1 MGGGGGSIGE
11 NVFIFENVVLQPFVK
26 IGDNVSILPAS
37 IVCHDS
43 YIGDHCFVA
52 SGVCINGFVEVRSN
66 CFLGAGSI
74 IKNGVCLG
82 EKSLI
87 GAGCCILK
95 DTNTGSVYRSSDAI
109 RLSKNSWDINL

>member
-1 MGGGGGSIGE
+1 M
-11 NVFIFENVVLQPFVK
+11 QPFVR
-26 IGDNVSILPAS
+26 IGDNVSVLPAS

-43 YIGDHCFVA
+43 YIGDHCFIA
-52 SGVCINGFVEVRSN
+52 SGVCINGFVEVGNN

-74 IKNGVCLG
+74 IKNGVRLG

-95 DTNTGSVYRSSDAI
+95 DTNAGSVYRSSDAI
-109 RLSKNSWDINL
+109 KLSKNSRNISL